1 MSRSSFLLGKRER
14 LGASAG
20 RAPPAAASRLVVA
33 GAAVLGTLPALGQD
47 EGVEEI
53 LVTGSYIRRPSQ
65 LDAPSPLTVL
75 TADDLAATGANDVGD
90 IIEDLTINT
99 GSQNNPDAFTQNFT
113 TGTSNIN
120 LRGLG
125 VSSTLVLVN
134 GRRQTQSA
142 AATDRGE
149 NFVDTSSLPPM
160 IAFERLEVLK
170 DGATALYG
178 SEAVA
183 GVVNFLT
190 RSTFEG
196 FDLELGMQSTDGYAQ
211 DDQQI
216 SGLYGVGNDRTHL
229 LVAFDHL
236 DRDMLTTNDRRLSQP
251 GDDVSQ
257 AGMPGSFLV
266 PSLPGNPAYRAA
278 WTVAFDGNR
287 NGVADFVE
295 PQLGLPAVPGAQPPV
310 FADQNC
316 SAIAAQDPKVIPSF
330 AATVPS
336 PAGPIPIGLCE
347 FDFGS
352 FYSLVPKEERNS
364 AYVQLRRQLKGG
376 AEGRLEYHIANND
389 AERNNSP
396 SFPFAAFPT
405 VAASHPDNPYGS
417 DVLFIGRIIGAGGTA
432 VQSVHD
438 SDTMRFAAGL
448 SGPLGAEWVWDIG
461 TQYSENDFFVQAPD
475 VLVDRFDPAIR
486 GLGGPSCNP
495 ATGTAGVAPCAYFN
509 PFGSSLVG
517 TGTVNSEALLDWLV
531 GFEHFDA
538 HSELFTV
545 EGYVTRQLGGLSSGL
560 KGGQIGMAVGAQY
573 RGEELSYDYDENA
586 NRDNFLFLIGNPD
599 FSDDRDI
606 GALFVEFSLPFTE
619 TVHVQAAARYEDY
632 GDGVDSTDPKLTL
645 LWRPSL
651 KYSLRASIGT
661 SFRAPSLFQAFG
673 TQTTLAELIDPTVGS
688 PQFFPV
694 RTQPN
699 PIGAPLEPEQADVL
713 NFGVSFS
720 PTDKFT
726 ASIDY
731 WSFDYSDVII
741 EQDAQALLNAAAL
754 GDPQARAQVIRDP
767 ASGLLLRVDSYY
779 TNASS
784 LETDGLDVS
793 AAYRFDLG
801 DGGGSL
807 RLGVDSTYILSYDIS
822 DPQAGQVD
830 GVGRRN
836 FGNFGTST
844 PQWRANAFA
853 TWQRERHAVNGFV
866 RYIDSYVDDEVEL
879 GQGPAFYTPI
889 DSLVTID
896 AQYALT
902 LRGIAAAPTL
912 SFGVINLTDEEPPHV
927 ATSGGY
933 DSKVHDPR
941 GRLLYAKAVFKF

>member
-1 MSRSSFLLGKRER
+1 MR
-14 LGASAG
+14 LDGALHCRKQETG
-20 RAPPAAASRLVVA
+20 RHATMPRLKICCALTAIV
-33 GAAVLGTLPALGQD
+33 GALPAVGRD
-47 EGVEEI
+47 EGIEEI
-53 LVTGSYIRRPSQ
+53 VVTGTYIRRPSQ

-90 IIEDLTINT
+90 VIEDLTINT

-125 VSSTLVLVN
+125 VSATLVLVN

-183 GVVNFLT
+183 GVANFLT
-190 RSTFEG
+190 RTTFEG
-196 FDLELGMQSTDGYAQ
+196 FDLEVGMQSTDLYPQ

-216 SGLYGVGNDRTHL
+216 RGVYGVGNERTHL

-236 DRDMLTTNDRRLSQP
+236 NRDMLTTYDRRLSEP

-266 PSLPGNPAYRAA
+266 PSLPGNPAYRPA

-316 SAIAAQDPKVIPSF
+316 TAIAARDPKVIPSI
-330 AATVPS
+330 AGTAPS
-336 PAGPIPIGLCE
+336 AAGPIPIGLCE
-347 FDFGS
+347 LDFGS
-352 FYSLVPKEERNS
+352 FYSLVPKEERTS
-364 AYVQLRRQLKGG
+364 AFVQLERRLEAG
-376 AEGRLEYHIANND
+376 AEGRLELHVANNA

-432 VQSVHD
+432 VESVHD
-438 SDTMRFAAGL
+438 SDTTRFAA
-448 SGPLGAEWVWDIG
+448 SFSSPIG
-461 TQYSENDFFVQAPD
+461 DDWLYEASTQYSENDFFVQAPD
-475 VLVDRFDPAIR
+475 VLADRFDPAIR
-486 GLGGPSCNP
+486 GFGGVSCSSM
-495 ATGTAGVAPCAYFN
+495 TGSPGVAPCAYFN
-509 PFGSSLVG
+509 PFGSSLTG
-517 TGTVNSEALLDWLV
+517 TGTVNSQELLDWLV

-538 HSELFTV
+538 HSELLTL
-545 EGYVTRQLGGLSSGL
+545 EGYATRRLRGRMAGLRGGP
-560 KGGQIGMAVGAQY
+560 IGIAVGAQY
-573 RGEELSYDYDENA
+573 RGEQLYYDYDENA
-586 NRDNFLFLIGNPD
+586 DRDNFLFLIGNPD
-599 FSDDRDI
+599 FSDRRDV
-606 GALFVEFSLPFTE
+606 GASFVELSLPVSE
-619 TVHVQAAARYEDY
+619 TVNVQAAVRYEDY
-632 GDGVDSTDPKLTL
+632 GNGVDSTDPKLTL

-651 KYSLRASIGT
+651 MLSFRASLGT

-673 TQTTLAELIDPTVGS
+673 TQTTLAELIDPAVGS

-699 PIGAPLEPEQADVL
+699 PNRAPLQPEGADVL

-720 PTDKFT
+720 PTDRLM
-726 ASIDY
+726 ASLDY
-731 WSFDYSDVII
+731 WSFAHSDVIV
-741 EQDAQALLNAAAL
+741 EQDAQALLNAASL
-754 GDPQARAQVIRDP
+754 GDPLAQGQVIRDP
-767 ASGLLLRVDSYY
+767 ESGLLLRVDSYY

-784 LETDGLDVS
+784 LETDGVDLSV
-793 AAYRFDLG
+793 AYRLDLG
-801 DGGGSL
+801 DGAGSL
-807 RLGVDSTYILSYDIS
+807 RFGVDGTYVESYGIS

-830 GVGRRN
+830 GAGKRN

-853 TWQRERHAVNGFV
+853 TWQRGDRHAVNGFV
-866 RYIDSYVDDEVEL
+866 RYVGSYVDDEVEL
-879 GQGPAFYTPI
+879 GQGPAFYRLI
-889 DSLVTID
+889 DRQVTID
-896 AQYALT
+896 AQYALI
-902 LRGIAAAPTL
+902 LGHIAASPTL

-941 GRLLYAKAVFKF
+941 GRLLYAKTIFKF